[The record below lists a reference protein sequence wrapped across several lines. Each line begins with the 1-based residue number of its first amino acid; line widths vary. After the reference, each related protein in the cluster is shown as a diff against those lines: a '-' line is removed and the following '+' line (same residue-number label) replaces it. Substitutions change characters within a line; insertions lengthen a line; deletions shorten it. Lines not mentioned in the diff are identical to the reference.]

1 MGYIIEL
8 TEDQIKNISE
18 YENLLFNMSAGV
30 LPEYLS
36 KNEIEM
42 LRLKHGENWFEELG
56 YSEPEYKKPI
66 FE

>member
-1 MGYIIEL
+1 MSYIIEL

-30 LPEYLS
+30 LPEHLS
-36 KNEIEM
+36 QSEVEM
-42 LRLKHGENWFEELG
+42 LKEKHGENWFEELG
-56 YSEPEYKKPI
+56 YTETEYKRPV